1 MGPLSQRHVTIVRAM
16 GDQTCCPFLVSR
28 KCNLGKHEVR
38 HEFLYLPNFPVALM
52 GRDFLCKLR
61 VQVTF
66 DSDGMAA
73 IKLRGLETKIL
84 TLTVAQKEE
93 W

>member
-1 MGPLSQRHVTIVRAM
+1 
-16 GDQTCCPFLVSR
+16 
-28 KCNLGKHEVR
+28 
-38 HEFLYLPNFPVALM
+38 M